1 MSTTF
6 GIFIAGEIIRDSN
19 AEPTFDDIPFMEK
32 VEIARRVGGKNGAQ
46 MHFTNE
52 LAHLLPAT
60 TKVVALD
67 NTAQGIYTIG
77 DIIEHIK
84 NQNLDDDFV

>member
-6 GIFIAGEIIRDSN
+6 GIFIPGEIIKDSD
-19 AEPTFDDIPFMEK
+19 AELTFDDIPFMEK
-32 VEIARRVGGKNGAQ
+32 IEIARRVGGKNGAH

-52 LAHLLPAT
+52 LAHLLPSD

-67 NTAQGIYTIG
+67 NSAQGIETIG

-84 NQNLDDDFV
+84 NQKS

>member
-6 GIFIAGEIIRDSN
+6 GIFKIGNDIVSTTDDTAFDN
-19 AEPTFDDIPFMEK
+19 APFMEK
-32 VEIARRVGGKNGAQ
+32 VEIARRVGTKNGAQ

-52 LAHLLPAT
+52 LANLLPPDT
-60 TKVVALD
+60 EVVALD
-67 NTAQGIYTIG
+67 NSAQGIETIG

-84 NQNLDDDFV
+84 NQKS

>member
-19 AEPTFDDIPFMEK
+19 AEPTFDDIPFMDK
-32 VEIARRVGGKNGAQ
+32 VEIARRVGGPNGAE

-52 LAHLLPAT
+52 LAHLLPAD

-67 NTAQGIYTIG
+67 NSAQGIFTIG

-84 NQNLDDDFV
+84 NQKLNSDLV